1 MSLRAVLLAFWVV
14 WGAWLGGARADDT
27 LQAIPALQA
36 HVTDTIGLLPEA
48 RRAALETRLADLE
61 ARKGAQV
68 AVLVVASTQP
78 EDIAAYSIRVVE
90 AWKLG
95 RAKVDDGVLFLI
107 ARDDRRLRIEVG
119 RGLEGAIP
127 DAVAKRIIAET
138 VAPRFKA
145 ADFPGGIEAGVE
157 ALTQLIDGETLP
169 ESEPVAQLVHASA
182 LSYDGLKEATLMALI
197 HRYSG
202 TPYIWGGDSS
212 AGTDC
217 SGLASWLA
225 NTATGRPIFGDRF
238 DTSTEESELL
248 ERGFRYGT
256 APGALVIGWNDHH
269 TAITLADGTPVASGE
284 GSGIHIGGG
293 GAYQPQFNHHMY
305 LPITPGPV
313 DGQPAAFEP
322 PADGIN
328 S

>member
-1 MSLRAVLLAFWVV
+1 MKVAITGAVLGGGSGGMAGHAAADTGGDWDLASRCGYSV
-14 WGAWLGGARADDT
+14 AAPACGGALPGAVPDHVRPPVPEPVVGAAIDAAAYEAATPPPDVEPVAQVPPPVAPVEVVDVAVVSSEVDGAQADSS
-27 LQAIPALQA
+27 
-36 HVTDTIGLLPEA
+36 PEA
-48 RRAALETRLADLE
+48 PPP
-61 ARKGAQV
+61 V
-68 AVLVVASTQP
+68 
-78 EDIAAYSIRVVE
+78 
-90 AWKLG
+90 
-95 RAKVDDGVLFLI
+95 
-107 ARDDRRLRIEVG
+107 
-119 RGLEGAIP
+119 P
-127 DAVAKRIIAET
+127 DA
-138 VAPRFKA
+138 APV
-145 ADFPGGIEAGVE
+145 DPESP
-157 ALTQLIDGETLP
+157 DP

>member
-14 WGAWLGGARADDT
+14 WGAWLGGARADT

-61 ARKGAQV
+61 TRKGAQL

-145 ADFPGGIEAGVE
+145 GDFPGGIEAGVE

-169 ESEPVAQLVHASA
+169 ESEPVAADDLEDYQGVAFIGCIVFAFIGGAILKTLFGRLIGAGLTGGVIGAVIWAVTSA
-182 LSYDGLKEATLMALI
+182 LVFGVFAGIIGFVYALG
-197 HRYSG
+197 SG
-202 TPYIWGGDSS
+202 GSRGRHVGGSSWGGGAGGFSGGFGGGGDSGS
-212 AGTDC
+212 
-217 SGLASWLA
+217 SGWS
-225 NTATGRPIFGDRF
+225 GGGGDF
-238 DTSTEESELL
+238 
-248 ERGFRYGT
+248 
-256 APGALVIGWNDHH
+256 
-269 TAITLADGTPVASGE
+269 
-284 GSGIHIGGG
+284 GGG
-293 GAYQPQFNHHMY
+293 GAS
-305 LPITPGPV
+305 G
-313 DGQPAAFEP
+313 DW
-322 PADGIN
+322 
-328 S
+328 